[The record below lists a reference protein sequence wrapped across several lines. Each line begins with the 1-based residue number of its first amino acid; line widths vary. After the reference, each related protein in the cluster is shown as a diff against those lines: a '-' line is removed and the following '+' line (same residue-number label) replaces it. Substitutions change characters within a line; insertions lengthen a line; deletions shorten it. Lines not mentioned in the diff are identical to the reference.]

1 MMLGVTCALFF
12 ALAICHL
19 TLYAQL
25 SIGVGLADYCS
36 DPLAAQESS
45 LELPGKS
52 QLSPILDLF
61 FRGKNALLLTIEYES
76 TYRICRYVK
85 RRINLYIHKSLLYLN
100 HIKNFFKLK

>member
-45 LELPGKS
+45 LELPGKL
-52 QLSPILDLF
+52 QLPQILYLF
-61 FRGKNALLLTIEYES
+61 LIEY
-76 TYRICRYVK
+76 VDM
-85 RRINLYIHKSLLYLN
+85 
-100 HIKNFFKLK
+100 